1 MGVDK
6 KDIKT
11 VVHIEASPTA
21 EAYIQE
27 AGRGG
32 RDGSVAKAILLWSLE
47 DSLTYSKY
55 ASGSREAAMRDFA
68 ETDDCRRQV
77 LLDALGAEQAVC
89 SGCDLCNYREQ
100 KKLAVQLK
108 GRKKKNYLAV
118 LEKSGFTGDWKMAYG
133 LIKKKNKYLNRDTFS
148 EEMFNLMNDTY
159 KKAFG
164 LKIWN
169 HSDSVEVLNQ
179 LSHYGFVQE
188 CNLLWKN
195 NLKINKKSG
204 NVFIKSIT

>member
-1 MGVDK
+1 
-6 KDIKT
+6 
-11 VVHIEASPTA
+11 
-21 EAYIQE
+21 
-27 AGRGG
+27 
-32 RDGSVAKAILLWSLE
+32 
-47 DSLTYSKY
+47 
-55 ASGSREAAMRDFA
+55 MRDFA

-148 EEMFNLMNDTY
+148 EEMFNLMNDIY

-204 NVFIKSIT
+204 NVFIQSIT